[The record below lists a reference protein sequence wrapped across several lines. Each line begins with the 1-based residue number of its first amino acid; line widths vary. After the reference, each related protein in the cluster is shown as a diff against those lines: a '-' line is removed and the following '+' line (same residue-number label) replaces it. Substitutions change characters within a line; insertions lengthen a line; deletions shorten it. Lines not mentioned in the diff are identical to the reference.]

1 MSSQLSEKANT
12 LVLSYLSIR
21 RGIGLIGILLPVLLA
36 PFGWLLFAIPFQD
49 NLSSY
54 YHTEMRDVF
63 VGSLCAIGIFLFCYR
78 GYDSIEN
85 WTANLGCFSALGVAL
100 FPLDPNSDPLY
111 QRSIVG
117 YVHSFCGGLFFLTL
131 AMYSLFHFP
140 SASVAKHEIAPHEAE
155 RNFIY
160 RSSGLVILLSM
171 LAMGTYL
178 FLFPAEWKRT
188 FNQYNFLLWMEWI
201 AVWAFACAWL
211 TKGRTMVA
219 DLAVDVLAIPSQ
231 ILHKHSGKRE

>member
-1 MSSQLSEKANT
+1 MSSQLSHEAHT

-21 RGIGLIGILLPVLLA
+21 RGIGLIGILLPILLA
-36 PFGWLLFAIPFQD
+36 PVGWLLFDIQFQD

-54 YHTEMRDVF
+54 YHTDMRDVF

-117 YVHSFCGGLFFLTL
+117 YVHSFSGGLFFLTL

-140 SASVAKHEIAPHEAE
+140 SASAAKHEIAPHEAE
-155 RNFIY
+155 RNFVY
-160 RSSGLVILLSM
+160 RTSGLVILLSM

-178 FLFPAEWKRT
+178 FLFPIEWKRT

-231 ILHKHSGKRE
+231 ILHKQGGKRK

>member
-1 MSSQLSEKANT
+1 MSSQLPEKAHT

-21 RGIGLIGILLPVLLA
+21 RGIGLIGILLPVFLG
-36 PFGWLLFAIPFQD
+36 PVGWLIFGIEFQD

-54 YHTEMRDVF
+54 YHTQLRDVF
-63 VGSLCAIGIFLFCYR
+63 VGAMCAIGIFLFCYR

-85 WTANLGCFSALGVAL
+85 WTANLGCLSALGVAL

-117 YVHSFCGGLFFLTL
+117 YVHSFSGGLFFLTL

-140 SASVAKHEIAPHEAE
+140 SSSVAKHEIAPHEAE

-160 RSSGLVILLSM
+160 RSSGVVILLCM
-171 LAMGTYL
+171 IAMGTYL
-178 FLFPAEWKRT
+178 FLFPAEWKRS
-188 FNQYNFLLWMEWI
+188 FNRYNFLFWMEWI
-201 AVWAFACAWL
+201 AVWAFAGAWL
-211 TKGRTMVA
+211 TKGRTIVA

-231 ILHKHSGKRE
+231 ILHKHSHKK